1 MFSNLFS
8 SINENIQKYLDDL
21 VFINPSITKNLI
33 QLIGATPHTGITLLC
48 NSLVYGF
55 LLYYAISY
63 FLSHITYSQVEKPFQ
78 FIFKLLL
85 CTIALNFSEY
95 LCSSVIS
102 FFSTISE
109 IILGIC
115 PSLGNFDVSFNNLLR
130 NVIPIDYFSTNSFNL
145 FNFDGIL
152 KSTISMGFL
161 SLSVSYVVRYI
172 TLKVLIVLSPFAI
185 LSLCSS
191 KTSWFF
197 KSWFKS
203 FFALLFLQV
212 FVAIII
218 VICFVIDDRDFLS
231 LPSQLFY
238 LGMIY
243 SLFKANSFVKE
254 FIGGFSTD
262 VNLSIPNISS
272 LLKGGNSN

>member
-1 MFSNLFS
+1 MFSNLLA
-8 SINENIQKYLDDL
+8 SINDNIQKYLDDL
-21 VFINPSITKNLI
+21 VFINRGITKNLI
-33 QLIGATPHTGITLLC
+33 QIIGGTPFTGVTLIC

-63 FLSHITYSQVEKPFQ
+63 FLSHITYSQIEKPFQ

-102 FFSTISE
+102 LFSTISE
-109 IILGIC
+109 IILDIC
-115 PSLGNFDVSFNNLLR
+115 TPLLDFDISFNSLLES
-130 NVIPIDYFSTNSFNL
+130 VIPDDYFTTKSFNL
-145 FNFDGIL
+145 FHFDGIL
-152 KSTISMGFL
+152 KSTISFGFL
-161 SLSVSYVVRYI
+161 SLSVSYAVRYI
-172 TLKVLIVLSPFAI
+172 LLKVLVVLSPFAI
-185 LSLCSS
+185 LSLCST

-203 FFALLFLQV
+203 FFALLFLQI
-212 FVAIII
+212 FVAIIL
-218 VICFVIDDRDFLS
+218 VVCFIIDNREPLS

-243 SLFKANSFVKE
+243 SLFKANSFIKE

-262 VNLSIPNISS
+262 INLSIPNLSS
-272 LLKGGNSN
+272 MLKGGNSN